1 MTKYYYI
8 AKKKYP
14 VIFFNKTKP
23 FLKDLIPN
31 DFIDI
36 HSHLMPG
43 IDDGAKTI
51 EDTLHLINGLK
62 SIGFSEFIT
71 TPHIFK
77 NVWDNSRTTIE
88 DTHKATCGKLN
99 ANGITNSFKAAAEYM
114 LDESFKYRLEQEKL
128 LTLKENYVL
137 VEMSYLYPP
146 LNLYDIIFNLQVAG
160 YTPVLAH
167 PERYNFYHSNVNE
180 YKKLK
185 KVGCY
190 FQMNMLSSA
199 GYYGPE
205 VAKAADYLL
214 QNNMI
219 DFVGSDVHHDKH
231 LSFFERKIILK
242 NIDPFKEAIQNNS
255 FFKS

>member
-1 MTKYYYI
+1 M
-8 AKKKYP
+8 
-14 VIFFNKTKP
+14 IFFNKTKP

-31 DFIDI
+31 DFVDI
-36 HSHLMPG
+36 HSHLLPG

-51 EDTLHLINGLK
+51 EDTLYLINGLK
-62 SIGFSEFIT
+62 EIGFTEFIT
-71 TPHIFK
+71 TPHVLK
-77 NVWDNSRTTIE
+77 SVWDNSKTKIE
-88 DTHKATCGKLN
+88 ETHKATSIELHTN
-99 ANGITNSFKAAAEYM
+99 SINNSFKAAAEYM
-114 LDESFKYRLEQEKL
+114 MDESFLHLFEKEKL
-128 LTLKENYVL
+128 LVLKDNYVL

-160 YTPVLAH
+160 YIPVLAH
-167 PERYNFYHSNVNE
+167 PERYNFYHSNLNE

-190 FQMNMLSSA
+190 FQMNILSSA
-199 GYYGPE
+199 GYYGPD
-205 VAKAADYLL
+205 VAKTADYLL

-231 LSFFERKIILK
+231 LSFFDKKIIIK
-242 NIDPFKEAIQNNS
+242 NIEAFKEAFLNNS

>member
-1 MTKYYYI
+1 M
-8 AKKKYP
+8 
-14 VIFFNKTKP
+14 IFFKKNKP

-31 DFIDI
+31 DYIDI
-36 HSHLMPG
+36 HSHLLPG

-51 EDTLHLINGLK
+51 EDSLNLINGLK
-62 SIGFSEFIT
+62 DLGFSEFIT
-71 TPHIFK
+71 TPHVIR
-77 NVWDNSRTTIE
+77 NVWDNSRTKIE
-88 DTHKATCGKLN
+88 ETHKATSLELKSN
-99 ANGITNSFKAAAEYM
+99 AITNNFNVAAEYM
-114 LDESFKYRLEQEKL
+114 MDESFKNLFEEEKL
-128 LTLKENYVL
+128 LTLKDNYVL

-167 PERYNFYHSNVNE
+167 PERYNFYHSNLNE
-180 YKKLK
+180 YKRLK
-185 KVGCY
+185 KVGCL
-190 FQMNMLSSA
+190 FQMNMLSSV

-214 QNNMI
+214 QNKMI

-231 LSFFERKIILK
+231 ISFFEKKIILK
-242 NIDPFKEAIQNNS
+242 NLDPFKEAFQNNI